1 MQHCKMEESAR
12 RVVYQHEEIRQKARK
27 RRMRFARKNLP
38 ADEKNS
44 QENRDDSN
52 PLPARNVFLEE
63 NSRKPDRDCSIKRTK
78 NANHRNLLHF
88 HSEIAQHK
96 SAGVK
101 DTHAQNHPAHFAA
114 RKLHGMLGNK
124 NRARDERRAG
134 KTDDPQGWTGAKA
147 GNHANTEQ
155 PKQHGEAHGG
165 KHGPADSAA
174 VSADG
179 LGVVLVRRFL
189 SAGNNHHAHQCADDS
204 SDSHSAQPLAGHPGK
219 KQGQRRI
226 TGRERSHHGHFS
238 NLKRT
243 IERQSRRGIEASS
256 QKTPSPG
263 LPTGTSREVPPAAES
278 GKENGKEKK
287 PKQLHEQHD

>member
-78 NANHRNLLHF
+78 NAKHRDLLHF

-96 SAGVK
+96 SAGIK
-101 DTHAQNHPAHFAA
+101 DTHAQNHPAHLAA
-114 RKLHGMLGNK
+114 RKLHGLLGNK

-134 KTDDPQGWTGAKA
+134 QTDHPYGLDGTDAR
-147 GNHANTEQ
+147 NDANSEQ
-155 PKQHGEAHGG
+155 PKQHSETNSRE
-165 KHGPADSAA
+165 HGPADSAA
-174 VSADG
+174 APAHG
-179 LGVVLVRRFL
+179 LRIVLIRWFFAART
-189 SAGNNHHAHQCADDS
+189 NHHARQRADNS
-204 SDSHSAQPLAGHPGK
+204 GDSHHAQSLAGHPRK
-219 KQGQRRI
+219 KQ
-226 TGRERSHHGHFS
+226 S
-238 NLKRT
+238 
-243 IERQSRRGIEASS
+243 
-256 QKTPSPG
+256 
-263 LPTGTSREVPPAAES
+263 
-278 GKENGKEKK
+278 
-287 PKQLHEQHD
+287 